1 MKQSYSVDN
10 FRKYLIHWIVCC
22 DQPFVEIER
31 PELKDLLKLLRPE
44 IVIPSADTVKN
55 DIMKIFKDE
64 HLRLKDMLQVRI

>member
-1 MKQSYSVDN
+1 
-10 FRKYLIHWIVCC
+10 
-22 DQPFVEIER
+22 VEIER